1 MTIEKAYSKNVC
13 VITLKENVSEI
24 QDLCDSLG
32 YTISF
37 VTLQRREKPDRS
49 TFFGKGKLTSLKEI
63 LENSSNVDLVVVND
77 EITPLQH
84 YNLETILKRE
94 CTDRLGLVLEIF
106 ARNVHDQQA
115 KLQVEKATLLYNLP
129 LIKEWVHRE
138 KENEHPGFMGGG
150 EYSIRGYENLIRSRL
165 VKIENELENL
175 KNNISR
181 RSELRRRRGFR
192 LIGLCGYTNAG
203 KSSLMKELTSED
215 IFIDDKVFST
225 LDITTRRIY
234 GFDKGILISDTIGFM
249 DGLPPYMIES
259 FQSTLEQ
266 IFTADL
272 ILLVI
277 DVSEDFDTVMKK
289 VNTSLQILG
298 PVAYTSRLMAILNK
312 TDIAV
317 VDVKEITSN
326 IHTLYGIQSITA
338 ISALKGDGLEE
349 LKEKISLFFRND
361 VFIHMVLP
369 QSPSTEQFVS
379 WLYDNTDIDAVH
391 YDESVKV
398 SLMARRKDVDRI
410 EREVVEI
417 GGSLF
422 VQSH

>member
-106 ARNVHDQQA
+106 ARNVHDRQA

-181 RSELRRRRGFR
+181 RSERRRRRGFR

>member
-1 MTIEKAYSKNVC
+1 
-13 VITLKENVSEI
+13 
-24 QDLCDSLG
+24 
-32 YTISF
+32 
-37 VTLQRREKPDRS
+37 
-49 TFFGKGKLTSLKEI
+49 
-63 LENSSNVDLVVVND
+63 
-77 EITPLQH
+77 
-84 YNLETILKRE
+84 
-94 CTDRLGLVLEIF
+94 
-106 ARNVHDQQA
+106 
-115 KLQVEKATLLYNLP
+115 
-129 LIKEWVHRE
+129 
-138 KENEHPGFMGGG
+138 
-150 EYSIRGYENLIRSRL
+150 L

-225 LDITTRRIY
+225 LDTTTRRMY